1 MGEGVRAVLI
11 AALLLVGIPAPGRA
25 APVEVGP
32 QLERLADPELGAC
45 LGFLE
50 ERLEAGRL
58 SAQGWQYG
66 WTGVY
71 GVTTTLSAVQTLLA
85 DDADDRVYNLVGAV
99 KSAGGLAQLLL
110 DPLPARLGAAAM
122 QEVPATTRRGRLER
136 LAVGERQLFVNA
148 ARAEQRYSLRR
159 HLEGVTTNVI
169 GGAVIWAFGSSS
181 DAVVSTLSGIA
192 VGELQIWTQPWRA
205 TGDLEDYRNRFTN
218 GSVMGDAGWQLR
230 PRPGGVELALRF

>member
-1 MGEGVRAVLI
+1 MGKDVRAVLM
-11 AALLLVGIPAPGRA
+11 AALLLAGTAAPGRA
-25 APVEVGP
+25 QPVEVGP
-32 QLERLADPELGAC
+32 QLEGLDDPEIQART
-45 LGFLE
+45 GFLE
-50 ERLEAGRL
+50 ERLDAGRR
-58 SAQGWQYG
+58 SAQAWQYG

-71 GVTTTLSAVQTLLA
+71 GVTTTVSAVGTLLA

-99 KSAGGLAQLLL
+99 KSAGALAQLLL
-110 DPLPARLGAAAM
+110 DPLPARLGAAPM
-122 QEVPATTRRGRLER
+122 REVPATTRRGRLER

-159 HLEGVTTNVI
+159 HLEGVTTNLI
-169 GGAVIWAFGSSS
+169 GGAVIWAFGDSS

-205 TGDLEDYRNRFTN
+205 TGDLEDYRNRFTD
-218 GSVMGDAGWQLR
+218 GSPVGAGDWELR

>member
-1 MGEGVRAVLI
+1 MRVGLRAAVV
-11 AALLLVGIPAPGRA
+11 AGLLLAGAAAPGHA
-25 APVEVGP
+25 QSAEVGP
-32 QLERLADPELGAC
+32 ELEGLVDPELEARTR
-45 LGFLE
+45 FLE
-50 ERLEAGRL
+50 KRLEAGRL
-58 SAQGWQYG
+58 SAQAWQYG

-71 GVTTTLSAVQTLLA
+71 GVTTVVSSVQTLLA
-85 DDADDRVYNLVGAV
+85 DNADDRVYNLVGAV
-99 KSAGGLAQLLL
+99 KSAGGLAQLLV
-110 DPLPARLGAAAM
+110 DPLPARLGAAPM
-122 QEVPATTRRGRLER
+122 QAVPTTARRGRLER

-148 ARAEQRYSLRR
+148 ARAGQRYSLKR
-159 HLEGVTTNVI
+159 HLEGVTTNLI